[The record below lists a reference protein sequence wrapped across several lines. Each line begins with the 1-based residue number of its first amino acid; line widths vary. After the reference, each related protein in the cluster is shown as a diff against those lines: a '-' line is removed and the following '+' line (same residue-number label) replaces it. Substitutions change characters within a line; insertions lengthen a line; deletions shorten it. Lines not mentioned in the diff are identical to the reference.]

1 MRRIAVILLLLAP
14 AAATAEPLPAGLT
27 RGDWVRAVDIVD
39 GDTLRIADGREVR
52 LVGLQAPKLPL
63 GRKGFRAWPL
73 ADAAKAALARLA
85 LGRRLRL
92 AYGGRRIDRHR
103 RILAHLEDAD
113 GTWIQAALLA
123 RGMARVYTFRD
134 NRTAVRAM
142 YRVEAMARRARR
154 GIWGHRF
161 YRVRAPAEL
170 PRAIGSFQVVEGR
183 VRAVA
188 TVRGTTYLNF
198 GADWRTDFTIMLRGR
213 SRKLFRGAGVDPA
226 GLDGRRIRV
235 RGWLRS
241 RNGPMIE
248 ATHPEQIELLD

>member
-113 GTWIQAALLA
+113 GTWI
-123 RGMARVYTFRD
+123 
-134 NRTAVRAM
+134 
-142 YRVEAMARRARR
+142 
-154 GIWGHRF
+154 
-161 YRVRAPAEL
+161 
-170 PRAIGSFQVVEGR
+170 
-183 VRAVA
+183 
-188 TVRGTTYLNF
+188 
-198 GADWRTDFTIMLRGR
+198 
-213 SRKLFRGAGVDPA
+213 
-226 GLDGRRIRV
+226 
-235 RGWLRS
+235 
-241 RNGPMIE
+241 
-248 ATHPEQIELLD
+248 